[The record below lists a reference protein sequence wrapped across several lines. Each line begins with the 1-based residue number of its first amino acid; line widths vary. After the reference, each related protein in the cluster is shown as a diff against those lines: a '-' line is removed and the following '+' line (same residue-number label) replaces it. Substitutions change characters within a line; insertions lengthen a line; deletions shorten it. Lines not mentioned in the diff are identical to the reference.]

1 MVWYG
6 MVCKVWY
13 GLVGYGMVWYG
24 MVWYGAVQCGV
35 VWSGVVWVVCCGVVW
50 LRFAEDDFHEFQV
63 HQQKHPLG
71 R

>member
-13 GLVGYGMVWYG
+13 GLVGYGMVWCG
-24 MVWYGAVQCGV
+24 MVRCSAVWCGV
-35 VWSGVVWVVCCGVVW
+35 VWCGWCVVVW
-50 LRFAEDDFHEFQV
+50 LRFAEDDFHECQV

>member
-1 MVWYG
+1 
-6 MVCKVWY
+6 
-13 GLVGYGMVWYG
+13 MVWYG